1 MQESGVRQSATPPQA
16 PSVSWKAF
24 TEGSE
29 ADAELRN
36 SEQDRLGIGAL
47 VLHTNIRIPNPS
59 DSTVST
65 LVHSYLTYLSIG
77 EDARGKLRM
86 TEPWE
91 AGRGMEGMR
100 KDKPESPK
108 QFDY

>member
-29 ADAELRN
+29 ADAELRS
-36 SEQDRLGIGAL
+36 SEQGRLGIGAL

-59 DSTVST
+59 DSTVSR
-65 LVHSYLTYLSIG
+65 YLS
-77 EDARGKLRM
+77 AQL
-86 TEPWE
+86 PSL
-91 AGRGMEGMR
+91 
-100 KDKPESPK
+100 P
-108 QFDY
+108 

>member
-1 MQESGVRQSATPPQA
+1 M
-16 PSVSWKAF
+16 
-24 TEGSE
+24 
-29 ADAELRN
+29 
-36 SEQDRLGIGAL
+36 
-47 VLHTNIRIPNPS
+47 
-59 DSTVST
+59 
-65 LVHSYLTYLSIG
+65 HSYLPYLSMG